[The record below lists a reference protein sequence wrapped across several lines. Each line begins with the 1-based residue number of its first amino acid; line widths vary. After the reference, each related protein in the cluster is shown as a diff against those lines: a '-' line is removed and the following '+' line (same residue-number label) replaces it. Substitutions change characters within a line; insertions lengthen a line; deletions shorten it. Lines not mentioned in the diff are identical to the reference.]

1 VSISGGTSVGHY
13 RILSRIGAG
22 GMGEV
27 YLAQDTKLGRKVA
40 LKILPEQY
48 TRESDRLR
56 RFGQEARAASALNH
70 PNIITIF
77 EIGQVES
84 SHFIATEFIEGE
96 TLRERTNAADLAI
109 PDALEIAIQVS
120 AALAASHS
128 AGIVHRDIKP
138 ENIMLRPDGYVKVL
152 DFGLAKL
159 TEKVFDEGFLD
170 HESET
175 RAMVMTDPNIVMGT
189 PHYMSPEQ
197 ARGLALDPR
206 ADIFSLGVVIYEMI
220 TGRTPFDGATPSDI
234 IALILQ
240 KDAPP
245 LARYSREVPAELE
258 RIVMKT
264 LRKNREERYQTIKD
278 LALDLKHLKQSLE
291 FEALRSRS
299 VDNEFDDGFEEDG
312 GQRETILTGSGD
324 VAAGVRRAPAVAN
337 SGSGNRRSS
346 GAQRNRRSSGA
357 QVTSVGIDPPQPTS
371 SAEYIVSEIKKRKT
385 GFAAAAVLAVIGVL
399 AIFYVDWRGGAIN
412 TLAVLPLVNKDADP
426 NLDYLPDGLTE
437 RLINS
442 LSQFPSL
449 KVMSHT
455 SVLRYKSRESGGA
468 PPDPRT
474 VGRDLGV
481 RGVLTGSVQK
491 RGDQVT
497 VYMELIDA
505 RDNSR
510 IWGKEYNR
518 PMSEILA
525 VQEEIASE
533 MPTQLRLS
541 LNSEQKRRVEA
552 FQLYLRGRYYWNK
565 RTVSDLIK
573 GVDLFEQAV
582 AKDPNYAQAHGGLAD
597 SYMML
602 GVYGALTPTE
612 AFPKAK
618 AAAEKALSIND
629 GLAEA
634 HASLAFVKNRFEW
647 DWAGAEDEYKRALEL
662 NPGYAPAHQWYSI
675 FLVAMNR
682 RIESINEAKKAQ
694 SLDPLSPIV
703 NSNLG
708 WVLFLG
714 HQYEEAIKQCKK
726 TLEANPNFFGVRRYL
741 GLAYEQVGKY
751 DEAIA
756 EFQKA
761 RQLSGDIPVL
771 VAALGHAY
779 ASAGKMDEARKI
791 LNELLEMAKQRRVST
806 YDFAVLYTALG
817 DKEKA
822 FEWLQRAYE
831 EHNEYTSLL
840 GVEPRLDPLRS
851 DPRYTELLQK
861 IGLAK

>member
-1 VSISGGTSVGHY
+1 VDLSGGTSIGHY

-77 EIGQVES
+77 EIGQTGA

-96 TLRERTNAADLAI
+96 TLRDRMNAADLSI
-109 PDALEIAIQVS
+109 PDSLEIAIQVG
-120 AALAASHS
+120 AALSASHA

-159 TEKVFDEGFLD
+159 TERVLDENLLD

-175 RAMVMTDPNIVMGT
+175 RAMVLTDPNIVMGT

-197 ARGLALDPR
+197 ARGLVLDSR
-206 ADIFSLGVVIYEMI
+206 ADIFSLGVVLYEMI
-220 TGRTPFDGATPSDI
+220 TNRTPFDGATPSDI

-245 LARYSREVPAELE
+245 LARFARDVPPELE
-258 RIVMKT
+258 RIVMKA

-278 LALDLKHLKQSLE
+278 LALDLKHLRQNME

-299 VDNEFDDGFEEDG
+299 LDSEISNDFANASPS
-312 GQRETILTGSGD
+312 QATIMTHSGPGSG
-324 VAAGVRRAPAVAN
+324 
-337 SGSGNRRSS
+337 SMRRSS
-346 GAQRNRRSSGA
+346 GATREPSGSIRDSA
-357 QVTSVGIDPPQPTS
+357 NTIIEPHHPTS
-371 SAEYIVSEIKKRKT
+371 SAEYIVSEIRKRKKGVT
-385 GFAAAAVLAVIGVL
+385 LLSLAVAAVILGL
-399 AIFYVDWRGGAIN
+399 FYIDWRGGRTIDS
-412 TLAVLPLVNKDADP
+412 LAVLPLVNADADP

-442 LSQFPSL
+442 LSQFPNL

-455 SVLRYKSRESGGA
+455 SVLRYRSRDPNA
-468 PPDPRT
+468 LPPDPRT
-474 VGRDLGV
+474 VGRELGV
-481 RGVLTGSVQK
+481 RGVLTGTVQRK
-491 RGDQVT
+491 GDSVT
-497 VYMELIDA
+497 VRIELIDA

-510 IWGKEYNR
+510 IWGNQYNR

-525 VQEEIASE
+525 VQEEIAGE
-533 MPTQLRLS
+533 LPTQLKLS
-541 LNSEQKRRVEA
+541 LSSDQKKRLEA

-565 RTVSDLIK
+565 RTVSDLKK
-573 GVDLFEQAV
+573 GVEFFEQAA
-582 AKDPNYAQAHGGLAD
+582 AKDPNYAQAYVGLAD
-597 SYMML
+597 SYTML
-602 GVYGALTPTE
+602 VVYSGLTPDE

-629 GLAEA
+629 ALAEA
-634 HASLAFVKNRFEW
+634 HASLGFVKNRYEW
-647 DWAGAEDEYKRALEL
+647 DWSGAEDEYRRALEL
-662 NPGYAPAHQWYSI
+662 NPSYAPAHQWYSI
-675 FLVAMNR
+675 FLVATNR
-682 RIESINEAKKAQ
+682 RAQSINEAKIAQ
-694 SLDPLSPIV
+694 NLDPLSPIV

-714 HQYEEAIKQCKK
+714 HQYQEAIQQCKK

-741 GLAYEQVGKY
+741 GLAYEQAGRY

-761 RQLSGDIPVL
+761 RELSGDSPML
-771 VAALGHAY
+771 VASLGHAY
-779 ASAGKMDEARKI
+779 ASARKIEEARKI
-791 LNELLEMAKQRRVST
+791 LAELTELSQQRRVSP
-806 YDFAVLYTALG
+806 YDFAVLYTALN

-822 FEWLQRAYE
+822 FEWLEKAYE
-831 EHNEYTSLL
+831 ERNEYTSFLA
-840 GVEPRLDPLRS
+840 VEPRFEPLRS
-851 DPRYTELLQK
+851 DPRFEDLLRR
-861 IGLAK
+861 IGLQH